1 MRVAQLIP
9 VFASLTL
16 ALAAGTFLVLRDE
29 ASSVPMPAAINA
41 NPIVA
46 AETTLTFDEQATV
59 KISGAPMWLFAVDD
73 GEDRPAL
80 SAEHGNA
87 IVMGRLDLSAPES
100 AVAWTTVAS
109 SVDTG
114 GEGIA
119 DHWHIFAHGYHYIV
133 FSTQGAH
140 RAFLLQLTKDFARVA
155 LTPIVESA
163 VGFATNDM
171 FLVEEKNGIAV
182 GFFVAN
188 QGHRIFRFT
197 VDGIATTTAEIGGG
211 DYVHSNGAS
220 AMRTSQ
226 GTFVLAP
233 EKMNMLES
241 GRLWGLTYDEA
252 WTFARSVTLVD
263 EDGANVGMA
272 SGVWLDDDT
281 LVVHARYR
289 DDAYPFG
296 TLPPPPANPGVFTDD
311 GGALVRFVFR
321 ADGTLISRDTL
332 VEGERV
338 HRPHTAL
345 FGDTLVTTWDTT
357 GESFMRLDTISR

>member
-1 MRVAQLIP
+1 MRLGQLAVIATS
-9 VFASLTL
+9 VVL
-16 ALAAGTFLVLRDE
+16 AVIAGALLMARDDVPL
-29 ASSVPMPAAINA
+29 SSTSGER
-41 NPIVA
+41 A
-46 AETTLTFDEQATV
+46 AEDITEIPYTFDEQTTV
-59 KISGAPMWLFAVDD
+59 AVSGAPMWLFAVDD

-109 SVDTG
+109 SADTG

-119 DHWHIFAHGYHYIV
+119 DHWHIFAHDYHYIV
-133 FSTQGAH
+133 FSTTSAH

-171 FLVEEKNGIAV
+171 FLVEEASGVAV
-182 GFFVAN
+182 GFFVPG

-197 VDGIATTTAEIGGG
+197 FDGIATTTAEIGGG

-233 EKMNMLES
+233 EKMNMVES
-241 GRLWGLTYDEA
+241 GRLFGLWYSDA
-252 WTFARSVTLVD
+252 WTLARSVTLVE
-263 EDGANVGMA
+263 EDGVNVAMA
-272 SGVWLDDDT
+272 SGAWLDDDT
-281 LVVHARYR
+281 LVVHARVR

-296 TLPPPPANPGVFTDD
+296 MLPPPPANVSVFTDD
-311 GGALVRFVFR
+311 GGALVRFIFR
-321 ADGTLISRDTL
+321 ADGTLISR
-332 VEGERV
+332 
-338 HRPHTAL
+338 
-345 FGDTLVTTWDTT
+345 
-357 GESFMRLDTISR
+357 